1 MTMSTLKALI
11 AVNADLA
18 SSIAIRFAC
27 QLAKLTGL
35 GLQTL
40 YVVRPDER
48 GHTPGTGWVRETWED
63 AMVLKGRDS
72 IAQLIQAE
80 KMACPGLGNPKMV
93 AGKRDMEI
101 LHELQV
107 SDYDLFTE
115 GILHAFE
122 PANFLKKIHSR
133 LYRNLPC
140 PVLMV
145 KNLASLDKG
154 ILALGEENDMQSCV
168 SVFLK
173 LFEGIQVDLDLICCR
188 FQDTGGAAERNPSSR
203 LEAGLNAAEKMLAE
217 KGRIPRASRIV
228 QGVSESLD
236 RSLRDYGLVL
246 SCLPRENIEKSPI
259 VDLLSRSPSPV
270 LIGWR

>member
-1 MTMSTLKALI
+1 MSTLKALI
-11 AVNADLA
+11 AVKADLA
-18 SSIAIRFAC
+18 SSIAIRYSC

-40 YVVRPDER
+40 YVFKPDEK
-48 GHTPGTGWVRETWED
+48 GHTPGTGWVREAWED

-72 IAQLIQAE
+72 IAKLIQAE
-80 KMACPGLGNPKMV
+80 KIACPGLGNPKMV

-107 SDYDLFTE
+107 SDYDLFAE
-115 GILHAFE
+115 GMLHAFE
-122 PANFLKKIHSR
+122 PTNFLKKIHSR

-145 KNLASLDKG
+145 KNLASLAKG
-154 ILALGEENDMQSCV
+154 ILALGEENDMASCV

-173 LFEGIQVDLDLICCR
+173 LFEGVEVDLDLICCR
-188 FQDTGGAAERNPSSR
+188 FQNTAVDAERDTASR
-203 LEAGLNAAEKMLAE
+203 LETGLGAAEKMLAE
-217 KGRIPRASRIV
+217 KGRTPRASRLV

-236 RSLRDYGLVL
+236 RSVRDYGLVL
-246 SCLPRENIEKSPI
+246 TSLARENIEKSPI
-259 VDLLSRSPSPV
+259 VDLLSRNPSPV
-270 LIGWR
+270 LIVWR

>member
-1 MTMSTLKALI
+1 MSTLKALI
-11 AVNADLA
+11 AVKADLA

-40 YVVRPDER
+40 YVVKPDEQ

-63 AMVLKGRDS
+63 AMILKGRDS

-80 KMACPGLGNPKMV
+80 KMTCPGLGNPKMV

-101 LHELQV
+101 LQELQV
-107 SDYDLFTE
+107 SNYDLFTE

-154 ILALGEENDMQSCV
+154 VLALGEENDLPSCA
-168 SVFLK
+168 SVYLR
-173 LFEGIQVDLDLICCR
+173 LFEGVQVDLDLICCR
-188 FQDTGGAAERNPSSR
+188 FEDTRDAAGREATSR
-203 LEAGLNAAEKMLAE
+203 LETGLRVAEKMLAE
-217 KGRIPRASRIV
+217 KGRAPRASRVV
-228 QGVSESLD
+228 QGVSEALD
-236 RSLRDYGLVL
+236 RSVRDYGMVVVSLA
-246 SCLPRENIEKSPI
+246 RENIEKSPI
-259 VDLLSRSPSPV
+259 VDLLSRNPSPV

>member
-11 AVNADLA
+11 AVKADLA
-18 SSIAIRFAC
+18 SSIAIRYTC

-40 YVVRPDER
+40 YVVKPDEQ

-63 AMVLKGRDS
+63 AMILKGRDR
-72 IAQLIQAE
+72 IARLIQAE
-80 KMACPGLGNPKMV
+80 KIACPGLGNPKMV
-93 AGKRDMEI
+93 TGKRDMEI
-101 LHELQV
+101 LQELQV

-122 PANFLKKIHSR
+122 PANFLKKINSR

-154 ILALGEENDMQSCV
+154 ILALGEENDMPSCV
-168 SVFLK
+168 SVYLR
-173 LFEGIQVDLDLICCR
+173 LFEGIQVDLDLLCCR
-188 FQDTGGAAERNPSSR
+188 FQDTRGTAQRDATPR
-203 LEAGLNAAEKMLAE
+203 LESDLHVAEKMLAE
-217 KGRIPRASRIV
+217 KGRTPRASRIL

-236 RSLRDYGLVL
+236 RSVRDYGLVV
-246 SCLPRENIEKSPI
+246 SSIPRENIEKSPI
-259 VDLLSRSPSPV
+259 VDLLSRNPSPV

>member
-11 AVNADLA
+11 AVKADLA
-18 SSIAIRFAC
+18 SSIAIRYAC

-40 YVVRPDER
+40 YVVKPDEQ

-72 IAQLIQAE
+72 ISQLIQAE

-154 ILALGEENDMQSCV
+154 ILALGEENDMPSCV
-168 SVFLK
+168 SVYLN
-173 LFEGIQVDLDLICCR
+173 LFEGVAVDLDLICCR
-188 FQDTGGAAERNPSSR
+188 FQDTRGAVGRDATSR
-203 LEAGLNAAEKMLAE
+203 LETGLCVAEKMLAE
-217 KGRIPRASRIV
+217 KGRTPRVSRIV

-236 RSLRDYGLVL
+236 RSLRDYGLVVVSL
-246 SCLPRENIEKSPI
+246 ARENIEKSPI
-259 VDLLSRSPSPV
+259 LDLLSRNPSPV